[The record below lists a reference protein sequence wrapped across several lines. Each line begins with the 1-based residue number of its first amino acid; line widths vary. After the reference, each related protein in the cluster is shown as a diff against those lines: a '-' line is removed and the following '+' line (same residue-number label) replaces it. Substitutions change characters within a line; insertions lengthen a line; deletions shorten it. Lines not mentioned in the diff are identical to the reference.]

1 MFLSYNWLK
10 EFIEIK
16 LPAEKLAELLTMHS
30 FEIDKIRKTETQI
43 EGVIVGQIKKTRKH
57 PELSKLQIVLVNVG
71 KKNLEIVCGAAN
83 IKVGQKVPVAQ
94 AGTKLPNNIVISD
107 RVIGGVKS
115 AGTLCTARELKLG
128 EDHSGIMILSNS
140 LKVGESLGLVLGLE
154 DVIFEVDNKS
164 LTHRPDLW
172 GHYGVAREIAAL
184 TKAKLKP
191 LTFKARIPTKIKIEP
206 DNHKDV
212 LDVVVE
218 DFKLCP
224 RYLGV
229 ALDNI
234 RVELSPLWLS
244 QRLES
249 LGVRP
254 VNNIVDLTNYVM
266 LEVGQPM
273 HAFDL
278 NKVLNKKLFE
288 SIAKIVARK
297 ARRGERIV
305 TLDKKT
311 RILESEMLV
320 IADSESPIA
329 LAGIMGGINSEI
341 DENSKVI
348 ILESANFNPLNIR
361 QTSAKLGL
369 RTEASMRFEK
379 GLDPNLAEI
388 ALKRALILLFK
399 LLPQAR
405 IVSKIRDK
413 SRKFKNLRDKK
424 KFSLNVKPIKIESRI
439 INQKIGVELKEKEIK
454 ESLARLGFKVSRR
467 GRQLAVTPP
476 TWRATGDIVI
486 AEDVIEEVARIYG
499 YNKINSFLPAIK
511 LEVPKISSSLRFERE
526 VKDILFERL
535 GMSEVSNYSFFSAEQ
550 IVKLGY
556 RPTKFLRLANPVSKE
571 AEYLRFNLL
580 GNLLLNINSNL
591 RFSSEFRIFE
601 IGSIFKKETSNYLRS
616 KTSKKRLPKQIK
628 TVVAAIVD
636 EALNSKGAPH
646 FYQVKGMAEYLLKH
660 FGINDYQLDEKK
672 VNKEFWH
679 PSRALTVIINNEK
692 VGTFGEIHP
701 KILERFD
708 IYTRVGAFELNLE
721 KLIKFHQE
729 EKKYEPFSR
738 FPAIVRDL
746 SFIIDKKILYN
757 DIMASIQKNN
767 PLIKKLIL
775 FDVYQS
781 AKIGANKKSLT
792 FHFIYQSNER
802 TLKAEEVEE
811 IQLKVIKMLR
821 EKFGAEVRVK

>member
-10 EFIEIK
+10 EFAEIK

-43 EGVIVGQIKKTRKH
+43 EGVIVGQIKKIRKH
-57 PELSKLQIVLVNVG
+57 PEFSKLQIVLVNAG

-94 AGTKLPNNIVISD
+94 AGTKLPNNIIISE
-107 RVIGGVKS
+107 RVIGGIKS
-115 AGTLCTARELKLG
+115 AGMLCTARELKLG
-128 EDHSGIMILSNS
+128 EDHSGIMILSNFF
-140 LKVGESLGLVLGLE
+140 KVGESLGLALGLE
-154 DVIFEVDNKS
+154 DVILEVDNKS

-172 GHYGVAREIAAL
+172 SHYGVAREIAAL

-191 LTFKARIPTKIKIEP
+191 LTFKARIPTKIKTES
-206 DNHKDV
+206 DNHKDI

-234 RVELSPLWLS
+234 RVEPSPLWLS

-266 LEVGQPM
+266 LELGQPM

-348 ILESANFNPLNIR
+348 ILESANFNPRNIR

-405 IVSKIRDK
+405 IVSKIK
-413 SRKFKNLRDKK
+413 DKK
-424 KFSLNVKPIKIESRI
+424 KFILNAKPIKIESRTI
-439 INQKIGVELKEKEIK
+439 SQKIGVELKEKEIE

-511 LEVPKISSSLRFERE
+511 LEVPKISFSLRFERE

-556 RPTKFLRLANPVSKE
+556 RPEKFLRLANPVSKE

-601 IGSIFKKETSNYLRS
+601 IGSIFKKETSNYFRS

-628 TVVAAIVD
+628 MVAAAIVD
-636 EALNSKGAPH
+636 EALNPKGAPH

-660 FGINDYQLDEKK
+660 FGINDYQLDERR

-679 PSRALTVIINNEK
+679 SSRALTVIVNNEK

-757 DIMASIQKNN
+757 DIMASVQKNN

-811 IQLKVIKMLR
+811 TQLKVIKMLQ